1 MEKLNQLLLNWVA
14 IITGGTRG
22 IGLGIARVLSQ
33 AGAKVALV
41 YRLDNRRANEAIEEL
56 KREGCQ
62 AISIQG
68 DVGIKKEAE
77 RVVNLVAEK

>member
-1 MEKLNQLLLNWVA
+1 MEKLNQLLLNRVA

-22 IGLGIARVLSQ
+22 IGLGIARVLGQ
-33 AGAKVALV
+33 AGAKVVLV
-41 YRLDNRRANEAIEEL
+41 YRSDNQRANEAIEEL
-56 KREGCQ
+56 KKEGCE